1 MLSSGDLFPPWGKDR
16 VGLVE
21 AEGFADLG
29 GEEAIAARLARRGER
44 PIRRVSGVASQRKLA
59 AVRREDGFGSYV
71 LGGLRRLFRQQV
83 NAVPLLIIL
92 PVLHDGE
99 VKAAELLPDRFEMGA
114 VPAVAAAK
122 DLSLGRQEGETG
134 PLSLVLLQEAAGK
147 MLRRQNMHLEIHRD
161 FDFREPIFFVEPHC
175 IKAPL
180 FKVRADA
187 KGADDLPDLQ
197 QEGYEARIIQMI
209 SVIVGQQ
216 ENVDGRE
223 IFGGADIAAGKLP

>member
-1 MLSSGDLFPPWGKDR
+1 
-16 VGLVE
+16 
-21 AEGFADLG
+21 
-29 GEEAIAARLARRGER
+29 
-44 PIRRVSGVASQRKLA
+44 
-59 AVRREDGFGSYV
+59 
-71 LGGLRRLFRQQV
+71 
-83 NAVPLLIIL
+83 
-92 PVLHDGE
+92 
-99 VKAAELLPDRFEMGA
+99 
-114 VPAVAAAK
+114 
-122 DLSLGRQEGETG
+122 
-134 PLSLVLLQEAAGK
+134 

-180 FKVRADA
+180 FKVRADT

-223 IFGGADIAAGKLP
+223 IFGGADIAAGKLL